1 MTWPA
6 VLVATVLAL
15 PWSPATSAS
24 WWPWAPVHLAP
35 ASSLSQLRGQSS
47 PTPESEPSPETTS
60 EEPEPEPSPSPT
72 SITVTL
78 SEDDRLLIGG
88 GIALVLL
95 VSAAGTTRLLTR

>member
-1 MTWPA
+1 MTWPT
-6 VLVATVLAL
+6 VLVATVLVL

-24 WWPWAPVHLAP
+24 LWPWAPVHLAP
-35 ASSLSQLRGQSS
+35 ASSLSQPRGQSS

-60 EEPEPEPSPSPT
+60 EEPEPEPSPT

-78 SEDDRLLIGG
+78 SEDDRLLISG